1 MYNLQNDL
9 MICFCISVLYLVY
22 ILLQDVLGI
31 SKVGISKVV
40 ISKSVVWER
49 SIGFVGSKVSLMKF
63 VKSNKKKG
71 SVSIE
76 KLEALIVKLDISEKK
91 KNFMG

>member
-40 ISKSVVWER
+40 KSVVWER